1 MGVCHSENSK
11 KKNKDKEKNKEG
23 QETNGD
29 STKLKSAYNRFNQ
42 LNTEYDINI
51 INTSSNQEIKYTI
64 KSDQILSQILKNAY
78 NYNPNSDFTLEFEN
92 SKTINTNKKDEEFGY
107 LIKEVFGNDIPEK
120 INMKYT
126 YKGLDITEN
135 EIQAY
140 KDNNKIIGSAIM
152 DINESFGIITYEISS
167 KKISS
172 YKYKISE
179 YPSLNTFNNFTA
191 YCNARN
197 CLYFSGGENE

>member
-1 MGVCHSENSK
+1 
-11 KKNKDKEKNKEG
+11 
-23 QETNGD
+23 
-29 STKLKSAYNRFNQ
+29 
-42 LNTEYDINI
+42 
-51 INTSSNQEIKYTI
+51 
-64 KSDQILSQILKNAY
+64 
-78 NYNPNSDFTLEFEN
+78 
-92 SKTINTNKKDEEFGY
+92 
-107 LIKEVFGNDIPEK
+107 
-120 INMKYT
+120 MKYT

-179 YPSLNTFNNFTA
+179 YQNLNTFNNFTA
-191 YCNARN
+191 IVMQEIVYIFQEVKMNK
-197 CLYFSGGENE
+197 LMI